1 MIVETP
7 DARALELEAPR
18 VPGGNR
24 TFRIEFREDAMCGV
38 DVAGRPALC
47 IIFILKA
54 DVRVLEDGNFFR
66 FKRARRHRDCF
77 RHLNGL

>member
-54 DVRVLEDGNFFR
+54 DVGFFEDEIFLGL
-66 FKRARRHRDCF
+66 KCGRRHRDCF